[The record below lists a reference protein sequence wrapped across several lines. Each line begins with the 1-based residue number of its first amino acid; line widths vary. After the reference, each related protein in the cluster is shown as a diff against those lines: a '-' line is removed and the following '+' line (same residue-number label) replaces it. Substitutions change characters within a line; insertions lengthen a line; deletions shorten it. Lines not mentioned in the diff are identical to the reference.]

1 MAGPDASETGRS
13 NALHYHE
20 TYARPEQMLTP
31 ELEGLLAL
39 LSDDERPTFIVSASC
54 SLQVVYRNAS
64 FLSLVATDPS
74 LENWVAALSSDPI
87 KSDGSSK
94 VRTAGCF
101 GGREWL
107 SKRIGNFYIIYR
119 GSAHIESEQQA
130 SNDPPIACE
139 VVSHIKSRKSFGKV
153 PHNTPD
159 EKRGQHGLER
169 PNAPCCNYDSDNISD
184 WFFDWLLYP
193 MNTADPWARF
203 LQEYDWDK
211 TAIGPIATWPHDL
224 CRLVIYIFSAPDP
237 RLILWGDSLLC
248 IFNAA
253 AKDILGERYLAC
265 LGNPLEHGLG
275 GSVVETDLACLRRTV
290 RNGKAI
296 KEVDLEYHLNRHG
309 FLEIGYFDFH
319 IAPVPGE
326 NGYLVGA
333 VIEFQETTHP
343 IVVRRRQL
351 LASSIFENITQTR
364 DEKTL
369 WSSLLKTLVA
379 QPKYISYAVIYTKD
393 DTLHHGQYQLHGSA
407 GSGDVHLS
415 TTLDISANGAPSA
428 LAAAI
433 KDAATTPYRIHVSG
447 SPSEAPP
454 LPLAIPLAEGGT
466 VTTVCILPIDG
477 GTSTN
482 EPPAFIVLGMN
493 PFIHFNDDDKFVLGR
508 FRDIISKA
516 CASIRSPEN
525 NSKQELWSLNQDLAL
540 KLQISTSKVKK
551 SEENFS
557 RMARNAPF
565 GMYVFDPDGTAV
577 FLNDTWFKLSGFQDR
592 ADFDRVSAG
601 GCFWRDKSD
610 YYQICF

>member
-1 MAGPDASETGRS
+1 MAGPDASEIDHF

-20 TYARPEQMLTP
+20 THVRQEQMLPP

-39 LSDDERPTFIVSASC
+39 LSDDERPTFIISASN

-64 FLSLVATDPS
+64 FLSLVAPDPS
-74 LENWVAALSSDPI
+74 LENWAAALSSDLIQP
-87 KSDGSSK
+87 DGSSK

-107 SKRIGNFYIIYR
+107 SKRIGDFYIIYR
-119 GSAHIESEQQA
+119 SSAHLESEQQE
-130 SNDPPIACE
+130 SNGSSISRE
-139 VVSHIKSRKSFGKV
+139 IVSHTKSPKSWKSLGKDS
-153 PHNTPD
+153 PNSID
-159 EKRGQHGLER
+159 EKRGQHGLEGL
-169 PNAPCCNYDSDNISD
+169 NAPVSNCDSDNISE
-184 WFFDWLLYP
+184 WFFDWLRYP
-193 MNTADPWARF
+193 MSTADPWARF
-203 LQEYDWDK
+203 LRGYDWDK

-224 CRLVIYIFSAPDP
+224 CRLAIYIFSAPDP

-253 AKDILGERYLAC
+253 AKDLLGERYLAC
-265 LGNPLEHGLG
+265 LGNSLEHGLG

-290 RNGKAI
+290 KNGTAI
-296 KEVDLEYHLNRHG
+296 KEVDLEYYLNRHG

-326 NGYLVGA
+326 DGYLVGA
-333 VIEFQETTHP
+333 VIEFQDTTHS
-343 IVVRRRQL
+343 IVVRRRQHI
-351 LASSIFENITQTR
+351 ASSIFENITQIR

-369 WSSLLKTLVA
+369 WSSLLKALVT
-379 QPKYISYAVIYTKD
+379 QPKYISYAAIYTKD
-393 DTLHHGQYQLHGSA
+393 ETLPHGQYQLHGSA
-407 GSGDVHLS
+407 GTGDVHLS
-415 TTLDISANGAPSA
+415 ATLDIGANVAPST

-433 KDAATTPYRIHVSG
+433 KGAATTPYRIHVSG
-447 SPSEAPP
+447 GASEA
-454 LPLAIPLAEGGT
+454 LPRQLAIPLAEGGT

-477 GTSTN
+477 GTSTI
-482 EPPAFIVLGMN
+482 EPPAFIMLGMS
-493 PFIHFNDDDKFVLGR
+493 PFVHFNDDDKFVLGR

-525 NSKQELWSLNQDLAL
+525 NGKQELWTLNQDLAL

-565 GMYVFDPDGTAV
+565 GMYIFDSDGTAV
-577 FLNDTWFKLSGFQDR
+577 FLNDTWFKLSGFKDR

-601 GCFWRDKSD
+601 GYFWRDKGD
-610 YYQICF
+610 

>member
-1 MAGPDASETGRS
+1 MAGPDASETGHF

-20 TYARPEQMLTP
+20 TYAKQEQMLTP
-31 ELEGLLAL
+31 ELEGLLTL
-39 LSDDERPTFIVSASC
+39 LSDDERPTFIIGASS
-54 SLQVVYRNAS
+54 SLHVVYRNAS

-87 KSDGSSK
+87 QSDGSSK
-94 VRTAGCF
+94 VRTAGCL

-107 SKRIGNFYIIYR
+107 SKRVGDFYIIYR
-119 GSAHIESEQQA
+119 SSEHIESEQQE
-130 SNDPPIACE
+130 SNGPSISREAVP
-139 VVSHIKSRKSFGKV
+139 HNKSRKSFGKDS
-153 PHNTPD
+153 HNILD
-159 EKRGQHGLER
+159 QKWGQHGLER
-169 PNAPCCNYDSDNISD
+169 PNAPVSNYNSDNISE
-184 WFFDWLLYP
+184 WFFDWLRYP
-193 MNTADPWARF
+193 MNTTDPWARF

-275 GSVVETDLACLRRTV
+275 GSVVKTDLACLRRTV
-290 RNGKAI
+290 KNGKAI
-296 KEVDLEYHLNRHG
+296 KEADLEYYLNRHG
-309 FLEIGYFDFH
+309 FLEIGYFDCH

-333 VIEFQETTHP
+333 VIEFQDTTHS

-351 LASSIFENITQTR
+351 IASSIFENITQIR

-369 WSSLLKTLVA
+369 WSSLLKTLVT

-393 DTLHHGQYQLHGSA
+393 DTLSHGQYQLHGSEGA
-407 GSGDVHLS
+407 GDVHLS
-415 TTLDISANGAPSA
+415 TTLDIGTDCAPST
-428 LAAAI
+428 LAAAV
-433 KDAATTPYRIHVSG
+433 KSAATTPYRIHVSG

-454 LPLAIPLAEGGT
+454 QPLAIPLAEGGT
-466 VTTVCILPIDG
+466 VTTVCILPIDS
-477 GTSTN
+477 GTSTI
-482 EPPAFIVLGMN
+482 EPPAFIILGMN
-493 PFIHFNDDDKFVLGR
+493 PFIQFNDDDKFVLGR

-516 CASIRSPEN
+516 CASIRSPKN
-525 NSKQELWSLNQDLAL
+525 NSNQELWSLNQDLAL

-565 GMYVFDPDGTAV
+565 GMYIFDSDGTAV
-577 FLNDTWFKLSGFQDR
+577 FLNDTWFNMSGFQDR

-601 GCFWRDKSD
+601 GYFWRDKSD
-610 YYQICF
+610 YHR